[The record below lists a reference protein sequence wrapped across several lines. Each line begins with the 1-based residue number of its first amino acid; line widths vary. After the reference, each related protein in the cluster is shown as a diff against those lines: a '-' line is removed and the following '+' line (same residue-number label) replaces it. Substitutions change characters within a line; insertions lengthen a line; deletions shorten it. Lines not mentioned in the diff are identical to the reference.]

1 MTPLHENAGPSVV
14 ARPVIVEPSVAS
26 ERKQPSD
33 SEDVTGVQEEG
44 CIIILHSLRS
54 GRGRLLVS
62 LHNK

>member
-33 SEDVTGVQEEG
+33 SEDMTGVQEEG
-44 CIIILHSLRS
+44 CIIILH
-54 GRGRLLVS
+54 
-62 LHNK
+62 